1 MQTFFRRFSIVGGF
15 TLLVLLLIG
24 NAIVTSQRLHVQVGN
39 HVWVIHSR
47 EVLAELERTESL
59 LLDAETGQRGYL
71 LTGEPKY
78 LAPYNSAITQID
90 GHILALSQLTADNP
104 TELANVAQLGN
115 LAHQK
120 LSELNETIVLARS
133 GQANQARTVVL
144 SDRGLLLM
152 DQIRQVV
159 AAMQGEENRLADSRA
174 SAYERSVR
182 LTRASIGLA
191 TVVGVLGLVILAY
204 FILKERALRDRHT
217 QEIRAREEWF
227 RVTLTSIGDA
237 VIATDRNGTVT
248 FLNSVAEQLIG
259 TTSAQAEGKDIQSIF
274 PILNE
279 VTGKAAENP
288 VKKVMELGRVVGL
301 ANHTVI
307 QRADGQQIPIEDSA
321 APIRDDNQQLIGVV
335 LVFRDVSAE
344 RKSQDILRKTEK
356 LAAAAR
362 LSATVAH
369 EINNPLEAVVN
380 LIFIARND
388 PDSPPTVVR
397 QLTVA
402 EQEIERVA
410 HITRQ
415 TLGFYRESNAPE
427 PVEINILLDSVLNVY
442 ANKLYSAGIE
452 VKRDFG
458 PCPPVRAVAGEL
470 RQVFA
475 NVLANAIDAA
485 GESGAIAVSTKS
497 VPDGES
503 SMVEVVIADSGTGVA
518 PGDLERIFEP
528 FFTTKKDVGTGLG
541 LWVSRE
547 IVERHGGSIRVKPSQ
562 GLDGLAGAAFALRLP
577 SDSPVLSDS
586 AAPIAEPA
594 ASIAEPARPVPEF
607 DESRQSS

>member
-1 MQTFFRRFSIVGGF
+1 MQTFFRRFSIVSGF

-24 NAIVTSQRLHVQVGN
+24 NAFFTSQRLHVQVGN
-39 HVWVIHSR
+39 QVWVIHSR
-47 EVLAELERTESL
+47 QVLAELERTESL

-78 LAPYNSAITQID
+78 LEPYNSAVTQID
-90 GHILALSQLTADNP
+90 SHILALTQLTADNP
-104 TELANVAQLGN
+104 TEQANAAQLGN

-120 LSELNETIVLARS
+120 LDELNETIALARS
-133 GQANQARTVVL
+133 GKVDQARAVVI
-144 SDRGLLLM
+144 SDRGLMLM
-152 DQIRQVV
+152 DQIRQVM
-159 AAMQGEENRLADSRA
+159 AAMQTEENGLADSRVQ
-174 SAYERSVR
+174 AYERSVR
-182 LTRASIGLA
+182 LTRASIVLA
-191 TVVGVLGLVILAY
+191 TVVGILGLVILAW
-204 FILKERALRDRHT
+204 FILRERALRDRHT

-227 RVTLTSIGDA
+227 RITLTSIGDA

-248 FLNSVAEQLIG
+248 FLNPVAEQLTG
-259 TTSAQAEGKDIQSIF
+259 TTSAQAEGKDIQSVF

-279 VTGKAAENP
+279 VTGKAADNP
-288 VKKVMELGRVVGL
+288 VKKVMELGRVVDL

-307 QRADGQQIPIEDSA
+307 ARADGQMIPIEDSA
-321 APIRDDNQQLIGVV
+321 APIRDDAQQLIGVV

-344 RKSQDILRKTEK
+344 RKAQDILRKTEK
-356 LAAAAR
+356 LSAAAR

-388 PDSPPTVVR
+388 PDAPPTVVR
-397 QLTVA
+397 QLMVA

-415 TLGFYRESNAPE
+415 TLGFYRESNARE
-427 PVEINILLDSVLNVY
+427 PVEINTLLDSVLNVY
-442 ANKLYSAGIE
+442 ANKLYAAGIQ

-475 NVLANAIDAA
+475 NVLANAIDAV
-485 GESGAIAVSTKS
+485 GESGAIAVSSRT
-497 VPDGES
+497 VPGGES
-503 SMVEVVIADSGTGVA
+503 SMVEVVIADSGAGVA
-518 PGDLERIFEP
+518 PGDMERIFEP

-541 LWVSRE
+541 LWVSKE
-547 IVERHGGSIRVKPSQ
+547 IVERHGGSIQVRPTN
-562 GLDGLAGAAFALRLP
+562 GLEGLNGAAFSLCLP
-577 SDSPVLSDS
+577 TDTPDIVSMDGQ
-586 AAPIAEPA
+586 
-594 ASIAEPARPVPEF
+594 AS
-607 DESRQSS
+607 